1 MSYIWLIILFI
12 VKVIDNILAT
22 GKTILIQ
29 KNKAALA
36 AITVVISQMIFYK
49 LISAVVSA
57 DNDTTMIIVSIGSGV
72 GTYLALKLNE
82 KFSKDRLYV
91 NVIFSDNK
99 EAVMDF
105 RDYLASHK
113 ITSNATDS
121 YTKEWGNTISLTIY
135 TQTKNESKKVDDYI
149 ENSTEKFK
157 RVVYK

>member
-1 MSYIWLIILFI
+1 MNYILLIGLFI

-29 KNKAALA
+29 KNKAGLA
-36 AITVVISQMIFYK
+36 AITVIISQIIFYK

-57 DNDTTMIIVSIGSGV
+57 DNDTAMIIVSIGSGF
-72 GTYLALKLNE
+72 GTYLALKFND

-99 EAVMDF
+99 EALMDF

-113 ITSNATDS
+113 ITNNVTDS
-121 YTKEWGNTISLTIY
+121 YTKDWDKTISLTIY
-135 TQTKNESKKVDDYI
+135 SQTKNESRIVDDYI
-149 ENSTEKFK
+149 ANSNEKFK
-157 RVVYK
+157 RVIYK